1 MKKSIKQA
9 LRAKTA
15 DELATEVGQLLGDQ
29 LKARLSTTLE
39 GKRLGIR
46 TRESRRQIARI
57 QTILRERELADA
69 KKAKAN

>member
-1 MKKSIKQA
+1 MKKSLKQA
-9 LRAKTA
+9 LRAKTN
-15 DELATEVGQLLGDQ
+15 DELAAEAGQLLGDQ
-29 LKARLSTTLE
+29 LKARISTTLE

-57 QTILRERELADA
+57 QTIMRERELADA

>member
-15 DELATEVGQLLGDQ
+15 DELNSEAGQLRGEQ
-29 LKARLSTTLE
+29 LKARISTTLE

-46 TRESRRQIARI
+46 TRANRRQIARI

>member
-9 LRAKTA
+9 LRAKTP
-15 DELATEVGQLLGDQ
+15 DELATEAGQLRGEL
-29 LKARLSTTLE
+29 LKARISTTLE

-46 TRESRRQIARI
+46 TRANRRQIARI

>member
-1 MKKSIKQA
+1 VKKSLKQA
-9 LRAKTA
+9 LRAKTN
-15 DELATEVGQLLGDQ
+15 DELAAEAGQLLGDQ
-29 LKARLSTTLE
+29 LKARISTTLE

-57 QTILRERELADA
+57 QTIMRERELADA